1 MRKRLQRFSNL
12 FVIGLL
18 RSPLH
23 HLASGSLL
31 LLTYRARPSG
41 RRFTIPVMYAEHD
54 GTVTIFVGHPERKKW
69 WRNLRGCA
77 EVEVRLRGRRFLGH
91 GAVVDERSAAGTYL
105 RRYPRS
111 RTTIERENS
120 PTFVRVAE
128 LRPIK

>member
-18 RSPLH
+18 RSPFH

-31 LLTYRARPSG
+31 LITSHARPSG
-41 RRFTIPVMYAEHD
+41 RRFTIPAMYAEHD
-54 GTVTIFVGHPERKKW
+54 GAVTIFVGHPERKRW
-69 WRNLRGCA
+69 WRNLRGGA
-77 EVEVRLRGRRFLGH
+77 EVEVRLRGRHLMGH
-91 GAVVDERSAAGTYL
+91 GAVVDDRAAVGTYL
-105 RRYPRS
+105 DRYPRS
-111 RTTIERENS
+111 RTAIEGEHT